1 MSYIDYENI
10 KNPTKKYDCEQT
22 LLKSDL
28 DTSLY
33 NPLIEVI
40 GKLNLIGNYI
50 KNNEDSWSSEGSS
63 KGGDTLEFPLSAING
78 LQTSS
83 TNKILYYNNDGDWEY
98 KDYKELKFPL
108 SELYDLTSNNLDGTK
123 WVLVY
128 DQESSNGRGWK
139 FLPYNTGT
147 GSGLTPGKVAY
158 NLNTVNNPDSNVK
171 QILVWDNDGN
181 GTYKWKVENYNSS
194 SSGGLTWND
203 LINQGNEKIH
213 SSHLPSSWWGR
224 TISNNIVEGNLSGN
238 IQYIKF
244 DSGGHTVYLGLDS
257 EGNLR
262 VSKSE
267 NGNDGSSGANF
278 YATGGVSALGN
289 SSSSGG
295 GGTPGETS
303 LKSLLNNVNDLGT
316 NYATPS
322 TGYTIVYNGSNWVDR
337 KLNLSELGD
346 VLINNVSN
354 NDVLTYNGIN
364 WINSPAQSTVSSLG
378 QLNDVDDTVSDI
390 KAQNVIQ
397 PSGSIQ
403 SYSYPLT
410 LLVGSTSETSSNIY
424 DSEVEWKQYVF
435 QLETD
440 SSAAHYIDGE
450 SLTSN
455 MGIVTRLNFGQA
467 GSPMNNYRFPTYIT
481 GVRQQ
486 NSDMTRYHITGAK
499 HIKGK
504 TINNNNQIWNLD
516 YDETFCSDKVYI
528 INDELYSNSFKVLTT
543 DSTLSSSK
551 LNNNSVTFNGASVS
565 LGSIGTITPELVI
578 DGNTIKSKVGNQTSG
593 GITIPFATNATYATQ
608 FAAKR
613 TLWGNDDYGYNSI
626 GYQESSTINLAALR
640 NVHDIVFGDGT
651 IFPSIRYKTS
661 YGDLNVFQLD
671 KNEKKRE
678 VDGQLVS
685 YNPKQYNNVLE
696 IGWGSATTTG
706 TCTRIWGSEITFA
719 PKGNETVALDL
730 TASGQTYLPLATA
743 AATGL
748 RIGNAVLYWDNNSKA
763 LALQSYNDQGQ
774 LTTGSFYATGG
785 VSALGFSN
793 GVSSIDAMTFGNL
806 TITDS
811 IDVANKIIFDS
822 DYENDVY
829 IKSTSSQLHLS
840 SLDYI
845 YLDTPVYNISIRDG
859 SVISGIRIGAGNK
872 LVFTIDG
879 NEYNVSYT

>member
-63 KGGDTLEFPLSAING
+63 EGGDTLEFPLSAING

-108 SELYDLTSNNLDGTK
+108 SELYDLTSDNLDGTK

-128 DQESSNGRGWK
+128 DQESSNGRGWR

-181 GTYKWKVENYNSS
+181 GTYKWQVENYTSS
-194 SSGGLTWND
+194 SSGGLTWDD
-203 LINQGNEKIH
+203 LINPGNEKIH

-322 TGYTIVYNGSNWVDR
+322 TGYTIVYNGSNWIDR

-504 TINNNNQIWNLD
+504 TINNNNQTWNLD

-528 INDELYSNSFKVLTT
+528 INDELYSNANKVLTT
-543 DSTLSSSK
+543 DNLNATGLSGQNYAVSSSNGK
-551 LNNNSVTFNGASVS
+551 LYVNVPWTDNDHIYSNGNGLNLSTGGQFSIDDSYLNAGWVTLNTEQ
-565 LGSIGTITPELVI
+565 TITATKTFTDHQILANNKALKAKDTNGSNLSIVEFDVNNQLAIGWNTTTETHEYDTLVF
-578 DGNTIKSKVGNQTSG
+578 GNTIKLYSGNAQIGKKEAVRVLPSG
-593 GITIPFATNATYATQ
+593 VV
-608 FAAKR
+608 
-613 TLWGNDDYGYNSI
+613 
-626 GYQESSTINLAALR
+626 ELAL
-640 NVHDIVFGDGT
+640 
-651 IFPSIRYKTS
+651 
-661 YGDLNVFQLD
+661 
-671 KNEKKRE
+671 
-678 VDGQLVS
+678 
-685 YNPKQYNNVLE
+685 
-696 IGWGSATTTG
+696 ATTGPKSGNTYTG
-706 TCTRIWGSEITFA
+706 AG
-719 PKGNETVALDL
+719 P
-730 TASGQTYLPLATA
+730 A
-743 AATGL
+743 AGL
-748 RIGNAVLYWDNNSKA
+748 RIGDAVLYWDEANQA
-763 LALQSYNDQGQ
+763 LALAKYNAS
-774 LTTGSFYATGG
+774 TPSSPTAANFYATGG
-785 VSALGFSN
+785 VSALGM
-793 GVSSIDAMTFGNL
+793 SSGSGSVPAMTFGSL
-806 TITDS
+806 T
-811 IDVANKIIFDS
+811 VN
-822 DYENDVY
+822 NDIAVGG
-829 IKSTSSQLHLS
+829 
-840 SLDYI
+840 
-845 YLDTPVYNISIRDG
+845 NISFGTAIIYEDTSEIQIEDT
-859 SVISGIRIGAGNK
+859 SVNISGYLKVLTGEDNTTGGIWFGNYHLWVNAQGK
-872 LVFTIDG
+872 LMFEGTVL
-879 NEYNVSYT
+879 N